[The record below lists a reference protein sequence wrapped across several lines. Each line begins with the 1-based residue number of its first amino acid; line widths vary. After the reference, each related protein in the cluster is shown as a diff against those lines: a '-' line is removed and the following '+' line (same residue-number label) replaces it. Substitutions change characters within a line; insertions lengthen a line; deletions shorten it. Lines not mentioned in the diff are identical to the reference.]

1 MREYEAGGIAEYL
14 ILDAR
19 EGRFDLTLYHL
30 TPRGTYELV
39 LPDAEGRF
47 HSHVLPGLWL
57 NPQWFLKDPLPEA
70 EDLMLLIAPDAYIGW
85 MTEKFARR

>member
-1 MREYEAGGIAEYL
+1 
-14 ILDAR
+14 
-19 EGRFDLTLYHL
+19 LTLYQL

-70 EDLMLLIAPDAYIGW
+70 EDPMLLIAPDPYIKW
-85 MTEKFARR
+85 VTEKFARR